1 MRVSILDRSR
11 TRDGESDAE
20 AIAGTVD
27 RAVRAERLGL
37 HRFWVA
43 EHHAVPGIAGA
54 SPTVLLAAIGAR
66 TRSIRLGTGGIM
78 LPNHNPLVVAEQ
90 ALMLEALTPGRIDI
104 GIGASLAFT
113 SGIRK
118 ALGRTVLHD
127 GEHAAAVEQL
137 RAYLHGTA
145 GVTAKPQVA
154 PPPLFLLAIK
164 NGLALAAR
172 LGLPAVIGGPA
183 LLDTEATSAYFEAFR
198 PGPLGSEPYLVASVD
213 VAVADTADRA
223 RRLLLP
229 EAWALASSRQSGSF
243 APLRSAD
250 EAQRLLDQAPDTARA
265 AVARWYRTAITGTP
279 EQVADD
285 VKKLLARTGAVELMA
300 TTSTYDRDDLA
311 VLDGALAALQGG

>member
-1 MRVSILDRSR
+1 MLVSILDRSR
-11 TRDGESDAE
+11 TRAGESDAE
-20 AIAGTVD
+20 AIAATVE

-37 HRFWVA
+37 NRFWVA
-43 EHHAVPGIAGA
+43 EHHGVPGIAGA
-54 SPTVLLAAIGAR
+54 SPAVLLAAIGAR
-66 TRSIRLGTGGIM
+66 TRSLRIGTGGIM

-90 ALMLEALTPGRIDI
+90 ALMLEALTPRRIDI

-137 RAYLHGTA
+137 RAYLHGT
-145 GVTAKPQVA
+145 GDVPAKPQVA

-164 NGLALAAR
+164 NGLPLAAR

-183 LLDTEATSAYFEAFR
+183 LLDTAATSAYFTDFR
-198 PGPLGSEPYLVASVD
+198 PGPFGGEPYLVASVD
-213 VAVADTADRA
+213 VAVADTAERA

-229 EAWALASSRQSGSF
+229 EAWALASSRLSGSF
-243 APLRSAD
+243 APLVPVE
-250 EAQRLLDQAPDTARA
+250 EARRLLDEAPGTVRS
-265 AVARWYRTAITGTP
+265 AVDRWYRTAIAGTP

-285 VKKLLARTGAVELMA
+285 VAALLDRTGAVELMA
-300 TTSTYDRDDLA
+300 TTSTYDRDEL
-311 VLDGALAALQGG
+311 ALADAALAGLRAG